1 MDRAVRRRF
10 DEIEEKLNSLSGSSS
25 SNDIQDLV
33 TKLVSTVALV
43 ETSHSKLMDR
53 VAALESKPEPKPVDL
68 SALEAR
74 ISALEK
80 KPVVQKQT
88 IKKE

>member
-25 SNDIQDLV
+25 SNDIQDLI

-53 VAALESKPEPKPVDL
+53 VDAL
-68 SALEAR
+68 
-74 ISALEK
+74 
-80 KPVVQKQT
+80 
-88 IKKE
+88 